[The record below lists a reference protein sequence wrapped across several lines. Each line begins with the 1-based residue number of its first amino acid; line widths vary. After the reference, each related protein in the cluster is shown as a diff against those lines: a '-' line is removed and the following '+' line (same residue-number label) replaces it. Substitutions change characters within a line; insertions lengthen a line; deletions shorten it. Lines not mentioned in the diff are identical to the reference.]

1 MAPHSSVLA
10 WRIPVMGEHGGLPS
24 MGSHRVRHDWSDLA
38 AAALHLKGSLAR
50 NEISDS
56 HCFSRI
62 LLVTLFPPL
71 LMQWWRNLMAGNF
84 PPFISIT
91 DLIFLLSYSKDYFF
105 IIRLIKLW
113 GFVPFIS
120 GKLSRLSFW
129 NIFSAVWSGLCSLGI
144 PIVHLSLLLSMS
156 SILVSSLNSFLTL
169 KIGFQFFLNFKLFI
183 LIGG

>member
-1 MAPHSSVLA
+1 
-10 WRIPVMGEHGGLPS
+10 
-24 MGSHRVRHDWSDLA
+24 MGSHRVGHDWSDLA
-38 AAALHLKGSLAR
+38 AAALHLKGSLAG
-50 NEISDS
+50 NEICDS
-56 HCFSRI
+56 NCFLRI
-62 LLVTLFPPL
+62 VLVTLFPPL
-71 LMQWWRNLMAGNF
+71 LMHWWRNLTPGNF

-91 DLIFLLSYSKDYFF
+91 DLIFLLSYSKHYFF
-105 IIRLIKLW
+105 IIRLIKLL

-169 KIGFQFFLNFKLFI
+169 KIGFQFLFLNYLF
-183 LIGG
+183 